1 MATDASRPRPAAE
14 SAPPVPAESAE
25 RDVPG
30 SDTTREC
37 ATDEVLV
44 TAILERSAADVG
56 WLGWGDG
63 SKAVVVPGPAKSFL
77 NPAAIGE
84 FPDPPRESL
93 VIDHGTAGGPWAAW
107 CRARGILSC
116 AITPIYAHDK
126 LVGVVGLAS
135 CHAGGLA
142 DYDIDRLQ
150 LAPTLSLH
158 ARTYEAR
165 LRGVRRMVDEG
176 SPTLAHALA
185 LHRALRLPPTYR
197 AIARSVG
204 ESLDVTYCRIAI
216 RDARAGLTIRAAGGH
231 RPPGKRVAVTWPLAD
246 LKHCAQALHE
256 RRAVVLSFSAHDP
269 VVEPER
275 FALFSPATRA
285 GVFLPL
291 FVGPP

>member
-1 MATDASRPRPAAE
+1 MATAPSSLRPHAE
-14 SAPPVPAESAE
+14 SAPPYPSKSAE

-37 ATDEVLV
+37 SPDEVLV

-93 VIDHGTAGGPWAAW
+93 VIDRGTGSGAWAVW

-116 AITPIYAHDK
+116 AISPIYAHGK

-142 DYDIDRLQ
+142 GYDIDRLQ
-150 LAPTLSLH
+150 LSRTLAGHS
-158 ARTYEAR
+158 RTYEAR
-165 LRGVRRMVDEG
+165 LRGVRQMFDEV
-176 SPTLAHALA
+176 SRTLENALA
-185 LHRALRLPPTYR
+185 LDRALRLPPTYR

-216 RDARAGLTIRAAGGH
+216 PDPRAA
-231 RPPGKRVAVTWPLAD
+231 
-246 LKHCAQALHE
+246 
-256 RRAVVLSFSAHDP
+256 
-269 VVEPER
+269 
-275 FALFSPATRA
+275 
-285 GVFLPL
+285 LPL
-291 FVGPP
+291 PPAAAHPPPPN